1 MINGYGDWKERK
13 QRKSAISEIL
23 TTCNIA
29 KGKKEKIK
37 KEIKNELSSLSIF
50 SFSIP
55 LSYLSVLALAFASMD
70 DVDLQAR
77 KEIKDELTKKEK
89 MQQ

>member
-1 MINGYGDWKERK
+1 MKGKKTKKIGDKRNSDDL
-13 QRKSAISEIL
+13 QH
-23 TTCNIA
+23 C